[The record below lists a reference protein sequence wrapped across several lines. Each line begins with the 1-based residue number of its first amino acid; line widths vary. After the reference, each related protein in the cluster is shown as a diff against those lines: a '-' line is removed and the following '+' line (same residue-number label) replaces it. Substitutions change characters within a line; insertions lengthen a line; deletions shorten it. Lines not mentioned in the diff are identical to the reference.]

1 MSKPMN
7 NSLSDALTSKMVS
20 GYTYLISFITGMTGL
35 MSLNEWAII
44 VGIVVAILSFFV
56 NRFHQKK
63 RTCDRSNYLANKNKR
78 EEELH
83 RLNKAL
89 LEKQIGGAN
98 DSSTPRSL

>member
-1 MSKPMN
+1 MSKQMN

-20 GYTYLISFITGMTGL
+20 GYTYLISFLTGMTGII
-35 MSLNEWAII
+35 SLNEWAII

-63 RTCDRSNYLANKNKR
+63 RTCDRSKYLANKNQR

-83 RLNKAL
+83 RLNKEL
-89 LEKQIGGAN
+89 LLKQIGGQH
-98 DSSTPRSL
+98 DK